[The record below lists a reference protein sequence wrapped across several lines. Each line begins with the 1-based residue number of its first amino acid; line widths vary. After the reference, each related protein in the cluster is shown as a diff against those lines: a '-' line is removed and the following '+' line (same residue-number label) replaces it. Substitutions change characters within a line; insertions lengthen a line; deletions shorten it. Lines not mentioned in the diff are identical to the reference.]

1 MAVNFKNILATL
13 KTGITDLAEKN
24 LKDFVADATADG
36 QAILNGLKDDLQT
49 WTKQLVAGDLS
60 KDDFE
65 DLVKGE
71 ADLLKLVALKQ
82 AGLAAIRVDQFK
94 SDVVNLITSTI
105 IGLIP

>member
-13 KTGITDLAEKN
+13 KNGITDLAEKN
-24 LKDFVADATADG
+24 LKEFVADATADG
-36 QAILNGLKDDLQT
+36 QAILDGLKDDLQI
-49 WTKQLVAGDLS
+49 WTKQLAAGKLK
-60 KDDFE
+60 KDEFT
-65 DLVKGE
+65 DLVEGQ